1 MRAFALLSALHL
13 LGKCG
18 LVYLNNVLLRNNNK
32 DYVLLSV
39 PLKNPK
45 SIQLVI
51 CWSDEESEKPGL
63 SAKKRRVE
71 TFQQKEKRKRDFGQ
85 ATSDKNFVEEEK
97 RILRQ
102 KIEWGPNF
110 LHPGNCLQCKSFPSA
125 GSIHCIRACNHRA
138 LFCLYVH
145 VIIWSSSLFFQDCE
159 HIRIF

>member
-51 CWSDEESEKPGL
+51 C
-63 SAKKRRVE
+63 
-71 TFQQKEKRKRDFGQ
+71 
-85 ATSDKNFVEEEK
+85 
-97 RILRQ
+97 
-102 KIEWGPNF
+102 
-110 LHPGNCLQCKSFPSA
+110 
-125 GSIHCIRACNHRA
+125 
-138 LFCLYVH
+138 
-145 VIIWSSSLFFQDCE
+145 
-159 HIRIF
+159 